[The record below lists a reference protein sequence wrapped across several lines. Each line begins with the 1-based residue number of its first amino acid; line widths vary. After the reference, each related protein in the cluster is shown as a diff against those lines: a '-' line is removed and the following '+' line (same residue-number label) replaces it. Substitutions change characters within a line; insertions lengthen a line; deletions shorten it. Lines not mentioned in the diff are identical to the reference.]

1 MVYMKAVRKSA
12 LMTLLLTMVLSLSL
26 AGCGGNNGNNEAAS
40 PAPSENATATNAAA
54 TDEPAADPTAEPA
67 KELEPYTVKLIYVGA
82 VQKDEKA
89 VEDEINKL
97 LEPKINAKL
106 DIAPIDW
113 GPWDNDVNLKI
124 ASQEKFDIIFTAQWK
139 NYVTNAAKGAYLP
152 INEDSGKYGNL
163 LNEYGQG
170 ILKNLDPQFLKG
182 SAINGVNYAVP
193 TNKELAAQGGVVY
206 RSDIA
211 DELGIDMS
219 NVKSIQDLDAVL
231 KVVKEKRPD
240 LTPLY
245 FKQGE
250 TFNSQYM
257 AQYDTL
263 GDLAIPG
270 VLLKDSS
277 DTKIQSMIEMDRY
290 KEIIKLTREYMKK
303 GYINKDAAVATNSTQ
318 DAMKAGNVFM
328 TVQSLKPGKDSEL
341 ANATGLV
348 GKLKQIAFNDPT
360 ISTSDAAGS
369 MLAISASSGDPA
381 RAMMVLDI
389 LHTDKDINNLL
400 VFGIKGVHYEVVSGD
415 TIKATDKTADYNTAA
430 AWMLGSQFL
439 NPVWESEAPDK
450 WEQFKAFNSKGKAS
464 VALGF
469 NFDASAMKTEMAAC
483 KAVMDEY
490 DISLDT
496 GSVDP
501 DTVLT
506 KYADKLK
513 KAGLDKII
521 AEKQKQLD
529 AFLAAQK

>member
-1 MVYMKAVRKSA
+1 MKVVRKGSIVL
-12 LMTLLLTMVLSLSL
+12 LMLMVVFTLGLS
-26 AGCGGNNGNNEAAS
+26 GCGGNNGNNANKDTAS
-40 PAPSENATATNAAA
+40 QKPAENASAVKTEAS
-54 TDEPAADPTAEPA
+54 ADPTADPA
-67 KELEPYTVKLIYVGA
+67 KELKPYIVKLIYVGA
-82 VQKDEKA
+82 PQKDEVM
-89 VEDEINKL
+89 VEEAINKI

-113 GPWDNDVNLKI
+113 GQWDSETNLKI
-124 ASQEKFDIIFTAQWK
+124 ASQEKFDLIFTAQWRY
-139 NYVTNAAKGAYLP
+139 YVTNAAKGAYLP
-152 INEDSGKYGNL
+152 LNDDGGQSGNL
-163 LNEYGQG
+163 LKDYGQG
-170 ILKNLDPQFLKG
+170 ILDTLDPQFLKG

-193 TNKELAAQGGVVY
+193 TNKELAAQGGIVY

-211 DELGIDMS
+211 DELGIDMA

-231 KVVKEKRPD
+231 KVVKDKRPD
-240 LTPLY
+240 ITPLY

-263 GDLAIPG
+263 GDAAIPG
-270 VLLKDSS
+270 ILLKDSQ
-277 DTKIQSMIEMDRY
+277 DTKITSMIELDRY
-290 KEIIKLTREYMKK
+290 KEIVKLTREYMKK
-303 GYINKDAAVATNSTQ
+303 GYINADAAIATTSTQ

-348 GKLKQIAFNDPT
+348 GKLKQIAFNEPT

-381 RAMMVLDI
+381 RAMMVLNL
-389 LHTDKDINNLL
+389 LHTDKEINNLL
-400 VFGIKGVHYEVVSGD
+400 VFGVKGVHYDVVSGD
-415 TIKATDKTADYNTAA
+415 TIKASAKSGDYNTAA

-450 WEQFKAFNSKGKAS
+450 WEQFKAFNSQGKS
-464 VALGF
+464 TVALGF
-469 NFDASAMKTEMAAC
+469 NFDASQMKTEVAAC
-483 KAVMDEY
+483 KAVMDEF
-490 DISLDT
+490 DTSLDT

-506 KYADKLK
+506 KYAEKLK
-513 KAGLDKII
+513 KAGVEKII
-521 AEKQKQLD
+521 AEKQNQLD

>member
-1 MVYMKAVRKSA
+1 MKRTHKGSIVS
-12 LMTLLLTMVLSLSL
+12 LMLMMVLTLGLS
-26 AGCGGNNGNNEAAS
+26 GCGGNGNNQEGKAS
-40 PAPSENATATNAAA
+40 
-54 TDEPAADPTAEPA
+54 DPPA
-67 KELEPYTVKLIYVGA
+67 KETANATKSSSGPEATADPASELKPYTVKLIYVGA
-82 VQKDEKA
+82 PQKDEKQ

-113 GPWDNDVNLKI
+113 GDWDSETNLKI
-124 ASQEKFDIIFTAQWK
+124 ASREPFDLIFTAQWRH
-139 NYVTNAAKGAYLP
+139 YVTNAAKGAYLALNDDGGP
-152 INEDSGKYGNL
+152 AGNL
-163 LNEYGQG
+163 LKEYGQG
-170 ILKNLDPQFLKG
+170 ILESLDPLFLKG
-182 SAINGVNYAVP
+182 SAINGVNYGVP

-211 DELGIDMS
+211 QDLGIDMS
-219 NVKSIQDLDAVL
+219 GVKSIQDLDAVL
-231 KVVKEKRPD
+231 KVVKEKRAD
-240 LTPLY
+240 VTPLY

-263 GDLAIPG
+263 GDASIPG
-270 VLLKDSS
+270 VLLKDSQ
-277 DTKIQSMIEMDRY
+277 DTTIKSMIEMDRY
-290 KEIIKLTREYMKK
+290 KEIVKLTREYMKK
-303 GYINKDAAVATNSTQ
+303 GYINADAAIATTSTQ

-360 ISTSDAAGS
+360 VSTSDAAGS
-369 MLAISASSGDPA
+369 MLAVSASSADPA
-381 RAMMVLDI
+381 RAMMVLNL
-389 LHTDKDINNLL
+389 LHTDKEINNLL

-415 TIKATDKTADYNTAA
+415 TIKATDKTPDYNTGA

-450 WEQFKAFNSKGKAS
+450 WEQFKAFNAQGKAT
-464 VALGF
+464 VALGY
-469 NFDASAMKTEMAAC
+469 NFDGSKMETEMAAC
-483 KAVMDEY
+483 KAVMDEF
-490 DISLDT
+490 DTSLDT
-496 GSVDP
+496 GTVDP

-506 KYADKLK
+506 KYAEKLK
-513 KAGLDKII
+513 KAGVEKII

-529 AFLAAQK
+529 EFLAAQK

>member
-1 MVYMKAVRKSA
+1 MKAVRKSA
-12 LMTLLLTMVLSLSL
+12 LLALMLLVVFTLSL
-26 AGCGGNNGNNEAAS
+26 AGCGGNNKNNEAAT
-40 PAPSENATATNAAA
+40 PAPKDNATATNVAA
-54 TDEPAADPTAEPA
+54 TDEPAADPTAEPE
-67 KELEPYTVKLIYVGA
+67 KKLDPYTVKLIYVGG
-82 VQKDEKA
+82 VQKDEQA
-89 VEDEINKL
+89 VEDAINKL

-139 NYVTNAAKGAYLP
+139 GYVSNAAKGAYLAL
-152 INEDSGKYGNL
+152 NDDSGKYGNL

-193 TNKELAAQGGVVY
+193 TNKELAAQGGIVY

-219 NVKSIQDLDAVL
+219 AVKSIQDLDAVL
-231 KVVKEKRPD
+231 KVVKEKKPD
-240 LTPLY
+240 MTPLY
-245 FKQGE
+245 FKSGE

-257 AQYDTL
+257 ANYDTL
-263 GDLAIPG
+263 GDASIPG
-270 VLLKDSS
+270 ILFKDSP
-277 DTKIQSMIEMDRY
+277 DTKIQSMIETDRY
-290 KEIIKLTREYMKK
+290 KEIVKLTRDYMKK

-341 ANATGLV
+341 ANATGLI
-348 GKLKQIAFNDPT
+348 GKLKQIAFNEPT

-381 RAMMVLDI
+381 RAMMVLDL
-389 LHTDKDINNLL
+389 LHTDKEINNLL
-400 VFGIKGVHYEVVSGD
+400 VFGIKGVNYDVVSGD
-415 TIKATDKTADYNTAA
+415 TIKANAKTADYNTAA

-450 WEQFKAFNSKGKAS
+450 WEQFKAFNAQGKAS

-469 NFDASAMKTEMAAC
+469 NFDASSMKTEMAAC

-506 KYADKLK
+506 KYGDKLK
-513 KAGLDKII
+513 KAGLEKII

-529 AFLAAQK
+529 AFLASQK